1 MNAFPF
7 LCSCFLISLQS
18 ASKLYPN
25 MQIFFFFQTETVK
38 KCFLFGVLPLQSKL
52 NKEPPFIYE
61 WIRYLNEKCK
71 FFVCVFF
78 FCRGQQT
85 HDIFWWWSKDMIQ
98 CICTLQNARLLY
110 LHVGMCL
117 SARLVCGMWW
127 MLNGECLLQNGKDF
141 NFI

>member
-1 MNAFPF
+1 MRITIFNATNLLALSECIPIFMF
-7 LCSCFLISLQS
+7 LFSHLSAVCIQTISKH
-18 ASKLYPN
+18 ANY
-25 MQIFFFFQTETVK
+25 FFFQTETVK

-71 FFVCVFF
+71 FFVCIFF
-78 FCRGQQT
+78 FCRAQQT

-117 SARLVCGMWW
+117 SARLVCGMW
-127 MLNGECLLQNGKDF
+127 
-141 NFI
+141 